1 MHIADAHFNYA
12 NNFTHSALSGLSKV
26 LKCAAQDYESRD
38 KKRKNVKKCR

>member
-26 LKCAAQDYESRD
+26 LKCAAWDYEYSD
-38 KKRKNVKKCR
+38 IKTQKC